1 MMKVVKKEEK
11 KIASA
16 GKEIRKRNGTLVP
29 FEIERIE
36 SAIWKAMR
44 ASEEVSEA
52 EALIA
57 SKKVAKHVLVH
68 VTEKRKADKAYIPS
82 VEEVQDMVEQALISE
97 NYGITAKAY
106 ILYREKRSELRLE
119 QGSVPEHIK
128 KLVHESKQYFKNPLG
143 EFLFYRTY
151 ARWVEDEGRRETWI
165 ETIDRYMNFMREN
178 LGSKLKDGEYKELR
192 EAILKQEVMPSMRL
206 LQFAGKAARSTNVCA
221 YNCSF
226 IAPSKFRDFAEI
238 MYISMCGTGV
248 GWSVESRNIQ
258 SLPQIKRQ
266 TGKMLSVNVIHDSKE
281 GWCDSLILGMNTWA
295 QGNDIKFDFS
305 KLRPA
310 GARLA
315 TMVGKSSGPEPLRA
329 LLDFTRER
337 MIRRQG

>member
-128 KLVHESKQYFKNPLG
+128 
-143 EFLFYRTY
+143 
-151 ARWVEDEGRRETWI
+151 
-165 ETIDRYMNFMREN
+165 N
-178 LGSKLKDGEYKELR
+178 L
-192 EAILKQEVMPSMRL
+192 
-206 LQFAGKAARSTNVCA
+206 
-221 YNCSF
+221 
-226 IAPSKFRDFAEI
+226 
-238 MYISMCGTGV
+238 
-248 GWSVESRNIQ
+248 
-258 SLPQIKRQ
+258 
-266 TGKMLSVNVIHDSKE
+266 
-281 GWCDSLILGMNTWA
+281 
-295 QGNDIKFDFS
+295 
-305 KLRPA
+305 
-310 GARLA
+310 
-315 TMVGKSSGPEPLRA
+315 
-329 LLDFTRER
+329 FTRVSSISR
-337 MIRRQG
+337 IL